1 MKVISPESL
10 KAKKDANEK
19 YCLLDIRE
27 PYEYEICTI
36 GGLQIPMGE
45 VVSRIDELPKD
56 QTIVVMCR
64 SGSRAAAMANLL
76 ETDYNFEDIA
86 VLDGGI
92 LGWIEAVDQSLEA
105 Y

>member
-27 PYEYEICTI
+27 PYEYEICKI

-64 SGSRAAAMANLL
+64 SGARSAAMANLL
-76 ETDYNFEDIA
+76 ETDYHFEDIA